1 MVNLFDMH
9 CHILP
14 GVDDGS
20 RDMDTTRKMLA
31 RAYEQGIRNMVATPH
46 FMMGEDNTPVPEL
59 VKIFLKV
66 RQEAN
71 AIAPDFNIFLG
82 NELLYDSGLLEQV
95 KKGNALTIN
104 GTRYV
109 LIEFLVET
117 EYENIC
123 AAVREFT
130 TAGYIPVIAHV
141 ERYMKLTKHMGYI
154 GELIDMGALIQV
166 NISSLEGGIT
176 DQVTGFCRKLLKADM
191 IHVFGTDAHGVNV
204 RPPIVSSGL
213 RYIEK
218 KYGKGK
224 VEELFNRNPKRILN
238 DKLI

>member
-166 NISSLEGGIT
+166 NISSLEGG
-176 DQVTGFCRKLLKADM
+176 
-191 IHVFGTDAHGVNV
+191 
-204 RPPIVSSGL
+204 L
-213 RYIEK
+213 RI
-218 KYGKGK
+218 
-224 VEELFNRNPKRILN
+224 R
-238 DKLI
+238 

>member
-1 MVNLFDMH
+1 M
-9 CHILP
+9 
-14 GVDDGS
+14 
-20 RDMDTTRKMLA
+20 
-31 RAYEQGIRNMVATPH
+31 
-46 FMMGEDNTPVPEL
+46 
-59 VKIFLKV
+59 
-66 RQEAN
+66 
-71 AIAPDFNIFLG
+71 
-82 NELLYDSGLLEQV
+82 
-95 KKGNALTIN
+95 
-104 GTRYV
+104 

-123 AAVREFT
+123 AAIREFT

-204 RPPIVSSGL
+204 RPPIVSGGL